1 MLNAGKTKKNI
12 YVILA
17 TLLVLFTLFPYY
29 YMVTQAFAP
38 PMEVDKTFFTSKPSL
53 DNFSFIMNNGG
64 NQNKH
69 MWLRALFNS
78 LYVTTIVSML
88 AVSFGLLVGYSITV
102 LKYKGH
108 KIVFSFLLFQ
118 MFFPSIIMLIPIFL
132 IMRNFANTY
141 IGMIAPTSIS
151 LWGIFMFMNYF
162 KTVPK
167 TIFEA
172 ARIDGASELR
182 ILMAIGIPAAKTIG
196 IIVFLTIFMSRWS
209 ELMWDMLISPSVEMQ
224 TLNVMVTT
232 VFKPMGNM
240 PGPLYAATVLLTFPT
255 VLLSVAFS
263 KYFKQGLSFHLK

>member
-1 MLNAGKTKKNI
+1 MLNTAKKKNVKYI
-12 YVILA
+12 ILA

-38 PMEVDKTFFTSKPSL
+38 PTEVDQTFFTSKPSTE
-53 DNFSFIMNNGG
+53 NFSFILNNGG
-64 NQNKH
+64 DQNRY

-78 LYVTTIVSML
+78 LFVTTIVSVL
-88 AVSFGLLVGYSITV
+88 AVSFGMLVGYSITK

-108 KIVFSFLLFQ
+108 KMVFNFLLFQ
-118 MFFPSIIMLIPIFL
+118 MFFPSIIMLIPIYL
-132 IMRNFANTY
+132 LMKNFANTY

-151 LWGIFMFMNYF
+151 LWGIFMFINYF
-162 KTVPK
+162 KTIPE

-172 ARIDGASELR
+172 ARIDGASELK
-182 ILMAIGIPAAKTIG
+182 ILIAIGMPAAKTIG

-209 ELMWDMLISPSVEMQ
+209 ELMWDMLISPSIEMQ

-240 PGPLYAATVLLTFPT
+240 PGPLYAATVMLTFPT
-255 VLLSVAFS
+255 VLLCISFS
-263 KYFKQGLSFHLK
+263 KYFKKGLSFHLK